1 MNSLDITIRKAQKE
15 DIGEITTLHS
25 TIVKEFVPTI
35 VPSICQFSD
44 ITPSR
49 EEEENV
55 VQDMLEDPDHDV
67 MVACLDHKIVGMLA
81 VVTET
86 YSDDL
91 LKAPFT
97 TIEFIEVYPEYQSK
111 GIGKAFLQEAEKIAR
126 VKGHQYL
133 ELQVWETNV
142 NAINLYKK
150 NDFQPITQ
158 RMVKII

>member
-1 MNSLDITIRKAQKE
+1 MEQTSFTIRKAEKK
-15 DIGEITTLHS
+15 DIREITTLHFM
-25 TIVKEFVPTI
+25 IVNEFVPTI

-44 ITPSR
+44 ITFTR
-49 EEEENV
+49 EEEEKV
-55 VQDMLEDPDHDV
+55 IQDMIEDPLYDL
-67 MVACLDHKIVGMLA
+67 MVACIEDKIVGMLA

-91 LKAPFT
+91 LKAPFS

-126 VKGHQYL
+126 AKGHQYL
-133 ELQVWETNV
+133 ELQVWETNI

-150 NDFQPITQ
+150 NGFYPITQ
-158 RMVKII
+158 RMVKKI

>member
-1 MNSLDITIRKAQKE
+1 MKQTNVTIRKAEKK
-15 DIGEITTLHS
+15 DIGEITILHS
-25 TIVKEFVPTI
+25 MITEVYVPTI

-44 ITPSR
+44 ITITR
-49 EEEENV
+49 EEEEKV
-55 VQDMLEDPDHDV
+55 IQDMIEDPEYDL
-67 MVACLDHKIVGMLA
+67 MIACIEDKIVGMLA

-91 LKAPFT
+91 LKAPFS

-126 VKGHQYL
+126 AKGHQYL

-150 NDFQPITQ
+150 NGFQPITQ
-158 RMVKII
+158 RMVKKI